1 MKDDSKPIRVVF
13 SPGCFDHLDLSSQEE
28 VDQLTRELTQMF
40 ESMTPEEL
48 EASSVTMSE
57 EELMEMLSE
66 MDEIDEADSQ
76 PAEPTGLMHFPAPTQ
91 LQ

>member
-40 ESMTPEEL
+40 ASMTPEEL
-48 EASSVTMSE
+48 EACSVNMSE
-57 EELMEMLSE
+57 EELMEMLAE
-66 MDEIDEADSQ
+66 MDEADSQ
-76 PAEPTGLMHFPAPTQ
+76 PAESTGLMHFPAPSQ